1 MSQFLFTTVLFGLF
15 GLGNISHPA
24 AQQKSIYDFKVAAI
38 DGSVINF
45 AEFKGKHILIVNTA
59 SKCGYTPQY
68 KDLEALYR
76 QYKGKLVVIGFPAN
90 NFGGQEPGSNEEI
103 QVFCS
108 EKYDVSF
115 PMAAKVSV
123 KGDDMHPLFRWLT
136 SKSENGVLDAEIRWN
151 FGKFL
156 LDEKGKLVEYFPSRV
171 NPLSTEITAKL

>member
-1 MSQFLFTTVLFGLF
+1 MSQFLFTTVLLGLF
-15 GLGNISHPA
+15 GLGNFSHPA

-123 KGDDMHPLFRWLT
+123 KGDDIHPLFRWLT

-171 NPLSTEITAKL
+171 NPLSAEITAKL

>member
-1 MSQFLFTTVLFGLF
+1 MSQFLFTTVLLGLF